1 MPLVPWTGSIQRID
15 TVKSFP
21 PFFGAMSDKRTVSS
35 RRFLSKITAAVADS
49 FGTHP
54 AVFVER
60 RLLKESAGHV
70 LESLYLEYT
79 TDKKE
84 ESLSYRIPYEFHLK
98 E

>member
-1 MPLVPWTGSIQRID
+1 
-15 TVKSFP
+15 
-21 PFFGAMSDKRTVSS
+21 MSDKRTVSS

-49 FGTHP
+49 FGTP

-70 LESLYLEYT
+70 LVSLYLEYT